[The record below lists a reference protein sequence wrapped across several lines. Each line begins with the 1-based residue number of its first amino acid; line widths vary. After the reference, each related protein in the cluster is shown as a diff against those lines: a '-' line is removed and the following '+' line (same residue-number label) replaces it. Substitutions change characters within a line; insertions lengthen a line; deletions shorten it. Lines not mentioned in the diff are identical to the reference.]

1 MTLRL
6 GTRASRLARWQ
17 ADWVAARL
25 TELGQTVELIP
36 IRTEGDRKQQ
46 GPIGEIGTQGVFTKE
61 IQQSLLENQIDLAV
75 HSLKDLA
82 TEPVKGLAL
91 AAVPERGPWAD
102 CLVIRE
108 APSLDKLPKGVIVGT
123 GSPRR
128 STQLL
133 HLRPDL
139 KIENIRGNVETRLA
153 KLDAGDYDA
162 IALATAGLV
171 RLGLED
177 RITERLD
184 CGQLLPAVGQGALG
198 IEVRSDD
205 RLTLKILSQ
214 LNDQNT
220 YAAVIAERSM
230 MRTLKGGCLAPVAAW
245 GRIETLG
252 LLTLTGRVM
261 SLDGKTR
268 LEAIGSDAPEN
279 AVELG
284 QHLAHKLLSQGAAP
298 IIAEARKL
306 EG

>member
-25 TELGQTVELIP
+25 TELGQTVEPIP

-46 GPIGEIGTQGVFTKE
+46 GPIGKIGTRGVFTKE
-61 IQQSLLENQIDLAV
+61 IQQALLENRIDLAV

-82 TEPVKGLAL
+82 TEPVEGLIL

-108 APSLDKLPKGVIVGT
+108 ARSLYELPTGAVIGT
-123 GSPRR
+123 GSLRR

-153 KLDAGDYDA
+153 KLDAGRYDCV
-162 IALATAGLV
+162 ALAEAGLV

-184 CGQLLPAVGQGALG
+184 RGQLLPAVGQGALG
-198 IEVRSDD
+198 IEARGGDK
-205 RLTLKILSQ
+205 RTLEILSQ
-214 LNDQNT
+214 LNDRT
-220 YAAVIAERSM
+220 TFASVIAERSM
-230 MRTLKGGCLAPVAAW
+230 MRTLKGGCLAPIAAW
-245 GRIETLG
+245 DG
-252 LLTLTGRVM
+252 LSRTTG
-261 SLDGKTR
+261 
-268 LEAIGSDAPEN
+268 
-279 AVELG
+279 
-284 QHLAHKLLSQGAAP
+284 
-298 IIAEARKL
+298 
-306 EG
+306 